1 VILYQERDSNIS
13 LFFDKYTALK
23 HGQEIMIAD
32 EQTLTSSLNEIDLG
46 LDSPKRFYVLMHNDD
61 TTPFEFVIEVLMQL
75 FGHTMETSS
84 DLAGKIHQE
93 GNAIVGMYY
102 MEIAE
107 QKVEETTRAA
117 RNNGFTLS
125 TSIEPAE

>member
-1 VILYQERDSNIS
+1 
-13 LFFDKYTALK
+13 
-23 HGQEIMIAD
+23 MIAD
-32 EQTLTSSLNEIDLG
+32 EQTLTSSLNEIDLE
-46 LDSPKRFYVLMHNDD
+46 LNAPKRFYVLMHNDD
-61 TTPFEFVIEVLMQL
+61 TTPFDFVIEVLMQL
-75 FGHTMETSS
+75 FNHTPETST
-84 DLAGKIHQE
+84 DLAAKIHQE

-117 RNNGFTLS
+117 RNNGFTLA

>member
-1 VILYQERDSNIS
+1 
-13 LFFDKYTALK
+13 
-23 HGQEIMIAD
+23 MIAD
-32 EQTLTSSLNEIDLG
+32 EQTLISSLDETDLE
-46 LDSPKRFYVLMHNDD
+46 LTAPKKFYVLMHNDD
-61 TTPFEFVIEVLMQL
+61 TTPFDFVIEVLMQL
-75 FGHTMETSS
+75 FNHTPETST
-84 DLAGKIHQE
+84 DLAAKIHQE

-117 RNNGFTLS
+117 RNNGFTLA

>member
-1 VILYQERDSNIS
+1 
-13 LFFDKYTALK
+13 
-23 HGQEIMIAD
+23 MIAD
-32 EQTLTSSLNEIDLG
+32 EQTLTSSLNEIDLE
-46 LDSPKRFYVLMHNDD
+46 LNAPKRFYVLMHNDD
-61 TTPFEFVIEVLMQL
+61 TTPFDFVIEVLIKL
-75 FGHTMETSS
+75 FNHTSETSA
-84 DLAGKIHQE
+84 DLAAKIHQE

-117 RNNGFTLS
+117 RNNGFTLA

>member
-1 VILYQERDSNIS
+1 
-13 LFFDKYTALK
+13 
-23 HGQEIMIAD
+23 MIAD
-32 EQTLTSSLNEIDLG
+32 EQTLISSLDEIDLG
-46 LDSPKRFYVLMHNDD
+46 LTAPKRFYVLMHNDD
-61 TTPFEFVIEVLMQL
+61 TTPFDFVIEVLMKL
-75 FGHTMETSS
+75 FNHTSETST
-84 DLAGKIHQE
+84 DLASKIHQE

-117 RNNGFTLS
+117 RNNGFTLA

>member
-1 VILYQERDSNIS
+1 
-13 LFFDKYTALK
+13 
-23 HGQEIMIAD
+23 MIAD
-32 EQTLTSSLNEIDLG
+32 EKIIISEK
-46 LDSPKRFYVLMHNDD
+46 LDTELELESPKRYYVMMHNDD
-61 TTPFEFVIEVLMQL
+61 TTPFDFVIEVLVKL
-75 FGHTMETSS
+75 FHHEIETAS
-84 DLAGKIHQE
+84 DIASKIHQE

-117 RNNGFTLS
+117 RTNGFSLS

>member
-1 VILYQERDSNIS
+1 MIVDEKTLVSNIS
-13 LFFDKYTALK
+13 ETEL
-23 HGQEIMIAD
+23 G
-32 EQTLTSSLNEIDLG
+32 IDA
-46 LDSPKRFYVLMHNDD
+46 PKRYYVIMHNDN
-61 TTPFEFVIEVLMQL
+61 TTPIEFVIEVLIKL
-75 FGHTMETSS
+75 FNHTSETSV

-107 QKVEETTRAA
+107 QKVEETTRAS
-117 RNNGFTLS
+117 RTNGFSLS

>member
-1 VILYQERDSNIS
+1 
-13 LFFDKYTALK
+13 
-23 HGQEIMIAD
+23 MIAD
-32 EQTLTSSLNEIDLG
+32 EQTLISSLDATDLE
-46 LDSPKRFYVLMHNDD
+46 LTAPKKFYVLMHNDD
-61 TTPFEFVIEVLMQL
+61 TTPFDFVIEVLMQL
-75 FGHTMETSS
+75 FNHTSETST
-84 DLAGKIHQE
+84 DLASKIHQE

-117 RNNGFTLS
+117 RNNGFTLA

>member
-1 VILYQERDSNIS
+1 
-13 LFFDKYTALK
+13 
-23 HGQEIMIAD
+23 MIAD
-32 EQTLTSSLNEIDLG
+32 EQTLTSSLNEIDLE
-46 LDSPKRFYVLMHNDD
+46 LNAPKRFYVLMHNDD
-61 TTPFEFVIEVLMQL
+61 TTPFDFVIEVLMQL
-75 FGHTMETSS
+75 FNHTSETST
-84 DLAGKIHQE
+84 DLASKIHQE

-117 RNNGFTLS
+117 RNNGFTLA

>member
-1 VILYQERDSNIS
+1 MILYQERDSNIP
-13 LFFDKYTALK
+13 LFFDKYTAQK
-23 HGQEIMIAD
+23 YGQKTMIAD
-32 EQTLTSSLNEIDLG
+32 ERTLTSSLDEIDLG
-46 LDSPKRFYVLMHNDD
+46 LDAPKRFYVVMHNDD
-61 TTPFEFVIEVLMQL
+61 TTPFDFVIEVLMKL

-93 GNAIVGMYY
+93 GSAIVGMYY

-117 RNNGFTLS
+117 RNNGFSLS